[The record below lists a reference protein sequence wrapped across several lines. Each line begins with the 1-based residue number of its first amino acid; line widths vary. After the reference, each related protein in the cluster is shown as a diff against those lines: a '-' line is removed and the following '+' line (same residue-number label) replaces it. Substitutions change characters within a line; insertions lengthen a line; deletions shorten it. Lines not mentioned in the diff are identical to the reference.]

1 MAIKRKKNGNGSK
14 AIDASLG
21 ALRDDIEAL
30 QENMKSLV
38 VDAGDVA
45 NDRVRQAVRATENT
59 AQQVLDD
66 VEEWA
71 NGNVSSLRDKV
82 REQPF
87 TSCIL
92 SLSAGALMGALF
104 LRR

>member
-1 MAIKRKKNGNGSK
+1 MTVRRRKNGAG
-14 AIDASLG
+14 AMDVRLA

-30 QENMKSLV
+30 QQNMKSLV
-38 VDAGDVA
+38 VDTGEVAGDGVHE
-45 NDRVRQAVRATENT
+45 AVRATENA
-59 AQQVLDD
+59 AQRVLDD

-71 NGNVSSLRDKV
+71 NGQVGSLRGVV

-92 SLSAGALMGALF
+92 SMSAGALMGALF

>member
-1 MAIKRKKNGNGSK
+1 MASRRKKNGSG
-14 AIDASLG
+14 AGALDARLG

-30 QENMKSLV
+30 QENMKGLV
-38 VDAGDVA
+38 ADAGGVA
-45 NDRVRQAVRATENT
+45 NAGVHEAVRATENA

-66 VEEWA
+66 VEDWA
-71 NGNVSSLRDKV
+71 NGNVSSLRDMV

-92 SLSAGALMGALF
+92 SMSAGALMGALF
-104 LRR
+104 LLR